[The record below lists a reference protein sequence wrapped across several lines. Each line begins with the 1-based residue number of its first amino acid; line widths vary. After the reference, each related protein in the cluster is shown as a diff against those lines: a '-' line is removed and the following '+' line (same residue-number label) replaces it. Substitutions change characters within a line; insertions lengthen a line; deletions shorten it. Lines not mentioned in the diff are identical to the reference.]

1 MPAVIAAR
9 AGADGSAAAVGQA
22 GAGIADGAVDHAEA
36 ASPGGARAKLWAV
49 ARRGLADPLTH
60 FVIVGGAIFLA
71 YSLRHPGPEK
81 PHIAVTA
88 AIQQSLAKEYELLH
102 GLPPDARALAGLVDK
117 YISDEVL
124 FREALAQGM
133 HLTDAKTRERLIE
146 KLRFSMT
153 DTVADPTDE
162 QLVNFYADN
171 LSLYYSEPKLSFDQ
185 VFYAKPPSDPG
196 EVLSRLRAGEQLRG
210 DTFWLGSH
218 LEDYSQSMLRGVLG
232 QRFIEELHAAPAGE
246 WSGPLVSAR
255 GTHFVRVKTIT
266 ASAVM
271 PYVQVKDQVEQDW
284 LARNRDSSVTAKI
297 HKAEEK
303 YDITIER

>member
-1 MPAVIAAR
+1 M
-9 AGADGSAAAVGQA
+9 AAVVAA
-22 GAGIADGAVDHAEA
+22 GTGTGAVIADGAVDHAEA
-36 ASPGGARAKLWAV
+36 AGPAAARADRVAKSNVPAV
-49 ARRGLADPLTH
+49 ARRVLADPLTH
-60 FVIVGGAIFLA
+60 FIIVGGAIFLA
-71 YSLRHPGPEK
+71 YSLRHPALEK
-81 PHIAVTA
+81 PHIAVTT
-88 AIQQSLAKEYELLH
+88 AIQQSLAKEYALLH
-102 GLPPDARALAGLVDK
+102 GQPPDARALAGLVDK
-117 YISDEVL
+117 YVSDEVL

-133 HLTDAKTRERLIE
+133 HLSDAKTRERLIE

-185 VFYAKPPSDPG
+185 VFYAKPPADPG

-232 QRFIEELHAAPAGE
+232 QRFIEELHAAPAGQ
-246 WSGPLVSAR
+246 WSGPLISAR

-284 LARNRDSSVTAKI
+284 FARNRDSSVTAKI